1 MPKTAGEKR
10 PAAKRT
16 APVERTLYVVFQP
29 GTDPEFIKQVKESI
43 RTLTGNGRVV
53 IDAFRQ
59 GDQMPI
65 LPLTVDVERRPR
77 VAGAPE
83 LPAA

>member
-1 MPKTAGEKR
+1 MAKNPSEKR
-10 PAAKRT
+10 PTTKRT
-16 APVERTLYVVFQP
+16 APVERTLYIVFQP
-29 GTDPEFIKQVKESI
+29 GTSPDFIKQVKESI

-77 VAGAPE
+77 APE

>member
-1 MPKTAGEKR
+1 MAKNPTEKR
-10 PAAKRT
+10 SATKRT
-16 APVERTLYVVFQP
+16 TPPERTLYIVFQP
-29 GTDPEFIKQVKESI
+29 GTSPDFIKQVKESI

-59 GDQMPI
+59 GDQMPV